1 MMLLLLL
8 SVHSLVLFV
17 LILELFSSL
26 LFLSIPFFVQI
37 HTFKD
42 FCAAFCAIR
51 EIRAFFFLK

>member
-51 EIRAFFFLK
+51 EIRAFF